1 MRLDQLEPLRIA
13 IWGFGREGRAALRA
27 LRSRYSSKPLTLL
40 CSVAEGVEAEALADP
55 QLKINTNIVDAA
67 ALMQF
72 DVVIKSPGIS
82 PHRPPA
88 SIAIKAGVRFI
99 SGSTIWFAEH
109 QNARTI
115 CITGTKGKSTTAAL
129 VAHLLRALGVRTAL
143 CGNIGQ
149 PLLELLEIPEP
160 PAWWVIELSSFQTWD
175 FAGKPDIAVVTN
187 IVEEHLDWHGS
198 IDQYIADK
206 LLILGYG
213 DTRCLL
219 NAEDQVLRDRV
230 ARGNAEWFN
239 HAGSWHVAGDYI
251 CYGQKQV
258 AARRDLPLPGQHN
271 AVNVCAALAAVAA
284 AGFDAIKAAASLKN
298 FQLLPHRL
306 QSLGLR
312 AGIEYVND
320 SIATTPQAAIAAL
333 THFSGRSIA
342 IILGGHDRGL
352 DWQSFADHIAQFP
365 PHAIVCTGATR
376 QRIMQLLQPQANRD
390 PGFVLFECENF
401 DQAFA
406 NAKATLQNG
415 GVLLLSPGAPSFGQF
430 RDYIERGKRFA
441 ELAGFDPQSIS
452 GVGGLGIA

>member
-27 LRSRYSSKPLTLL
+27 LRSRYPSKPVTLF
-40 CSVAEGVEAEALADP
+40 CSSAEGDEAEALADP
-55 QLKINTNIVDAA
+55 QLKINTSEVEADQ
-67 ALMQF
+67 LMQF

-129 VAHLLRALGVRTAL
+129 VAHLLRALDVRTAL

-175 FAGKPDIAVVTN
+175 FAGKPSIAVVTN
-187 IVEEHLDWHGS
+187 IVEEHLDWHGN

-206 LLILGYG
+206 LRILEHG
-213 DTRCLL
+213 DSRRLL
-219 NAEDQVLRDRV
+219 NVEDKVLSTRV
-230 ARGNAEWFN
+230 AHDNAEWFN
-239 HAGSWHVAGDYI
+239 HAGSWHVDGDYI

-258 AARRDLPLPGQHN
+258 VARGDLLLPGQHN

-298 FQLLPHRL
+298 FQPLPHRL

-320 SIATTPQAAIAAL
+320 SIATTPQAAMAAL
-333 THFSGRSIA
+333 AHFSGRSVA
-342 IILGGHDRGL
+342 IIIGGHDRGL
-352 DWQSFADHIAQFP
+352 NWQNFADHIAQFP

-376 QRIMQLLQPQANRD
+376 QRIMPLLQSQRMHNPAWM
-390 PGFVLFECENF
+390 LFEHENF

-406 NAKATLQNG
+406 SAQATLPNG

-430 RDYIERGKRFA
+430 QDYVERGKRFA
-441 ELAGFDPQSIS
+441 QLAGFDPESIS
-452 GVGGLGIA
+452 GIGGLGIA